1 MDKGK
6 TWIVVIGIVALLEEF
21 KLLVGT
27 CWSVVRSLEQS
38 KWWPIGFSLTA
49 LDIVLERVVSLAW
62 VAVVF
67 YWLLRAPGR
76 GRARSNGASAG

>member
-6 TWIVVIGIVALLEEF
+6 TWVVVVGTVALLEEF
-21 KLLVGT
+21 KLLVGA

-38 KWWPIGFSLTA
+38 KWWPLGFSLTA
-49 LDIVLERVVSLAW
+49 LDIVLERLVSLAW

-67 YWLLRAPGR
+67 YWLLRTR
-76 GRARSNGASAG
+76 RAGDVRA